1 MSRSRSSLLA
11 VCSSLLIALALLGF
25 APKAFAD
32 DASSNSPTVVAD
44 AAVLVEDADAANRSA
59 CVEDDSGNAEQGGDA
74 LSDGTSMD
82 DASDEE
88 GSSGADVAD
97 VEEASGAPIADD
109 LVDSVDV
116 DTPGSPTA
124 AEVTGADGAVV
135 TESVSAHATTEL
147 VTAADNALADGV
159 YAIAS
164 ALSNAVRVEI
174 GGASTSNGAATQ
186 VYADNATPAQRWR
199 FSQLGSGLY
208 KIVNV
213 ATGKVLDVAG
223 ASIYNGARVQQ
234 YADNGTKAQ
243 QWAVQKTSDGYMLTS
258 ALSSAYVL
266 DLSAANTSNGTR
278 VQLYESNGTKAQ
290 RWNLIACNAI
300 VPEGLYEAT
309 CKASDKDLDVSGGSI
324 YNAANVQQYAG
335 NGTLAQRF
343 YFKYDETDGYY
354 AVLAA
359 ASGLALDVSGAAD
372 WDGANVQLYEPN
384 NTRAQKW
391 AVSKNSDGTYT
402 LRSAVGGRALDVSGA
417 SRADGANVQTWASN
431 STDAQRFRLASA
443 GAWSIPEGVYNI
455 VLAVNQANSLSIAG
469 DLQGSG
475 ANAQTAPTALSS
487 WAQKWAITEAGGGY
501 YRLRNLNSRMALAI
515 VSESATSGA
524 NVGQSEAGSSATQ
537 LWKAEL
543 TVGGIVFRS
552 KADGGIVL
560 DINGASTNVG
570 ANVQVYASNATKAQ
584 KFRIREV
591 GVIDAGKTFVAN
603 NVGANKVLDIW
614 GASQDNGA
622 ALQLYEANNTV
633 AQKFRI
639 TSAGNSAYYL
649 QNISSQKYAEVD
661 PATKTKLQQ
670 WEKRSDTSG
679 RWRLAFDL
687 ETCTFTIK
695 SVLTNTYLD
704 GTAGTLAL
712 APASG
717 GDYQRFELKPIVFK
731 LYLDAGHG
739 WGSSYAGQFDSGA
752 TGNGYQEADLTA
764 DLTDRILKICIGE
777 FGLDVVDGKVFQ
789 NHYAQRTHKAEELGC
804 TALLSIH
811 FNATGTER
819 KGSGYMSIVGGA
831 YKRNPN
837 SMVLT
842 EIMHEH
848 LGEAMRGLY
857 SYGISERDDLAIP
870 NNSNMPATLL
880 EVCFIDNEKDVKFY
894 DARRDYVARCLAE
907 GVLELSMRGEFN

>member
-1 MSRSRSSLLA
+1 MMVEGADMADRSSFFEDGSGNA
-11 VCSSLLIALALLGF
+11 AQGGDSLVDDTSIDDAHGGKGASEADVAATGETSGAPAIADLTE
-25 APKAFAD
+25 FAD
-32 DASSNSPTVVAD
+32 DDVAGAATAVD
-44 AAVLVEDADAANRSA
+44 ATDLA
-59 CVEDDSGNAEQGGDA
+59 
-74 LSDGTSMD
+74 
-82 DASDEE
+82 
-88 GSSGADVAD
+88 GADVVDATD
-97 VEEASGAPIADD
+97 PAGPAVAERASALAIAD
-109 LVDSVDV
+109 L
-116 DTPGSPTA
+116 A
-124 AEVTGADGAVV
+124 
-135 TESVSAHATTEL
+135 
-147 VTAADNALADGV
+147 TAADDTLADGV
-159 YAIAS
+159 YTMAS

-174 GGASTSNGAATQ
+174 GGASTSNGAVTQ

-223 ASIYNGARVQQ
+223 ASTYNGARVQQ

-243 QWAVQKTSDGYMLTS
+243 QWAVRKTPDGYMLTS

-266 DLSAANTSNGTR
+266 DLSAASTSNGTR

-300 VPEGLYEAT
+300 IPEGLYEAT
-309 CKASDKDLDVSGGSI
+309 CKASGKDLDVAGGSI
-324 YNAANVQQYAG
+324 YNASNVQQYAG
-335 NGTLAQRF
+335 NGTPAQRF
-343 YFKYDETDGYY
+343 YFKFDETDGYY

-372 WDGANVQLYEPN
+372 WNGANVQLYEPN
-384 NTRAQKW
+384 NSRAQKW

-402 LRSAVGGRALDVSGA
+402 LRSAIGGRALDVSGA
-417 SRADGANVQTWASN
+417 SNADGANVQTWASN
-431 STDAQRFRLASA
+431 STAAQRFSLASA

-455 VLAVNQANSLSIAG
+455 VTAVNQANSLSVAG
-469 DLQGSG
+469 DLQGAG
-475 ANAQTAPTALSS
+475 ANAQTAPTAPSS
-487 WAQKWAITEAGGGY
+487 WVQKWAITEAGGGY
-501 YRLRNLNSRMALAI
+501 YQLRNLNSRMVLAI
-515 VSESATSGA
+515 VSGSATSGA
-524 NVGQSEAGSSATQ
+524 NVGQSEAGSSVTK

-584 KFRIREV
+584 KFRIRAVEV
-591 GVIDAGKTFVAN
+591 VDAGKTFVVN
-603 NVGANKVLDIW
+603 NVGASKVLDISS
-614 GASQDNGA
+614 ASQDNGA
-622 ALQLYEANNTV
+622 ALQLYEANNTA

-639 TSAGNSAYYL
+639 TSAGNGAHYL

-661 PATKTKLQQ
+661 PTTKAKLQQ
-670 WEKRSDTSG
+670 WEKRSGASE
-679 RWRLAFDL
+679 RWQLSFDL
-687 ETCTFTIK
+687 GTCTFTIK

-712 APASG
+712 ASASG

-764 DLTDRILKICIGE
+764 DLTDRILKICVGE
-777 FGLDVVDGKVFQ
+777 FGLDVVDGKVFR

-842 EIMHEH
+842 EIMHKH
-848 LGEAMRGLY
+848 LGEAMEGLY
-857 SYGISERDDLAIP
+857 SYGIVERNDLAIP